1 MAFNTSMTSQSQ
13 TNPTDNINTRGI
25 QFYNGDATIVF
36 DYWNGMASIKI
47 HPALPEAERANKQVY
62 DYKKSVS
69 VALSPDNAVL
79 VGKYIK
85 EDIFSYK
92 ALVILLAYSVVCIIA
107 TLVIKN
113 RRESK

>member
-47 HPALPEAERANKQVY
+47 HPALP
-62 DYKKSVS
+62 
-69 VALSPDNAVL
+69 
-79 VGKYIK
+79 
-85 EDIFSYK
+85 
-92 ALVILLAYSVVCIIA
+92 
-107 TLVIKN
+107 
-113 RRESK
+113 